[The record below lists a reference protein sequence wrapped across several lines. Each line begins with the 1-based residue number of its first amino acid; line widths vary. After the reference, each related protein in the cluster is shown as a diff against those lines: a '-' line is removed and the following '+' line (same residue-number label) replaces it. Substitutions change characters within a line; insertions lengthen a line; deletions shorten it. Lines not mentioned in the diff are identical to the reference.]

1 MATKNIT
8 IYDVA
13 RHCGV
18 SVATV
23 SRIVNNADYPVSSEL
38 RARVR
43 DSVRELNYKPNLLG
57 RYLKSNRTD
66 EVGIIIP
73 NISNFYYPD
82 LIAGINDSL
91 IHSGYNVLL
100 CNSYRNPEYEKK
112 QFLSL
117 LQKQVKGIILATVGD
132 DTSWIGE
139 INTEGVTVVAIE
151 QSLHVPTHR
160 VCFNYYGGGY
170 MAARYLV
177 EMGHREIAFIS
188 APLTYASRR
197 QRLDGFR
204 AGLRESGIELTQNYL
219 RISDSVQE
227 DESSYEF
234 NIGSRLAEKLM
245 RLDAPPTAIFC
256 INDMMAIGVIR
267 TLQNLRIRVP
277 QDVSVLGFDN
287 MTISKMI
294 TPALTTI
301 DQCTRE
307 IGSQAI
313 ELLKKGFE
321 NPSAP
326 PETVRFKPKLVE
338 RESVARRA

>member
-43 DSVRELNYKPNLLG
+43 ASVRELNYKPNLLG

>member
-1 MATKNIT
+1 
-8 IYDVA
+8 
-13 RHCGV
+13 
-18 SVATV
+18 
-23 SRIVNNADYPVSSEL
+23 
-38 RARVR
+38 
-43 DSVRELNYKPNLLG
+43 
-57 RYLKSNRTD
+57 
-66 EVGIIIP
+66 
-73 NISNFYYPD
+73 
-82 LIAGINDSL
+82 
-91 IHSGYNVLL
+91 
-100 CNSYRNPEYEKK
+100 
-112 QFLSL
+112 
-117 LQKQVKGIILATVGD
+117 
-132 DTSWIGE
+132 
-139 INTEGVTVVAIE
+139 
-151 QSLHVPTHR
+151 
-160 VCFNYYGGGY
+160 
-170 MAARYLV
+170 
-177 EMGHREIAFIS
+177 
-188 APLTYASRR
+188 
-197 QRLDGFR
+197 
-204 AGLRESGIELTQNYL
+204 
-219 RISDSVQE
+219 
-227 DESSYEF
+227 
-234 NIGSRLAEKLM
+234 M

>member
-1 MATKNIT
+1 MTKKKIT

-13 RHCGV
+13 KHCGV

-23 SRIVNNADYPVSSEL
+23 SRIVNNADYPVSNEL
-38 RARVR
+38 RLRVQA
-43 DSVRELNYKPNLLG
+43 SVRELNYNPNMLG
-57 RYLKSNRTD
+57 RYLKSNRAD
-66 EVGIIIP
+66 EVGVIIP

-117 LQKQVKGIILATVGD
+117 LQKQVKGIVMSTVSD
-132 DTSWIGE
+132 DTSWIE
-139 INTEGVTVVAIE
+139 EVNTDGVTVVAIE
-151 QSLHVPTHR
+151 QPLYAPTHR

-188 APLTYASRR
+188 APLTYPSRR
-197 QRLDGFR
+197 QRLDGFL

-219 RISDSVQE
+219 RISDYEQE
-227 DESSYEF
+227 DESTYEF
-234 NIGSRLAEKLM
+234 NIGCRLAEKLM
-245 RLDAPPTAIFC
+245 QLDTPPTAIFC
-256 INDMMAIGVIR
+256 INDMMAIGAIR
-267 TLQNLRIRVP
+267 GLQNWGIRVP

-307 IGSQAI
+307 IGVRAI
-313 ELLKKGFE
+313 ELLQKSFE
-321 NPSAP
+321 NPGTP
-326 PETVRFKPKLVE
+326 LETVRFKPKLVE
-338 RESVARRA
+338 RESVARRS

>member
-1 MATKNIT
+1 MTKKKIT

-13 RHCGV
+13 KHCGV

-23 SRIVNNADYPVSSEL
+23 SRIVNNADYPVSNEL
-38 RARVR
+38 RLRVQA
-43 DSVRELNYKPNLLG
+43 SVRELNYKPNMLG
-57 RYLKSNRTD
+57 RYLKSNRAD
-66 EVGIIIP
+66 EVGVIIP

-100 CNSYRNPEYEKK
+100 CTSYRNPEYEKK

-117 LQKQVKGIILATVGD
+117 LQKQVKGIVMSTVSD
-132 DTSWIGE
+132 DTSWIE
-139 INTEGVTVVAIE
+139 EVNTDGVTVVAIE
-151 QSLHVPTHR
+151 QPLYAPTHR

-188 APLTYASRR
+188 APLTYPSRR
-197 QRLDGFR
+197 QRLDGFL

-219 RISDSVQE
+219 RISDYEQE
-227 DESSYEF
+227 DESTYEF
-234 NIGSRLAEKLM
+234 NIGCRLAEKLM
-245 RLDAPPTAIFC
+245 QLDTPPTAIFC
-256 INDMMAIGVIR
+256 INDMMAIGAIR
-267 TLQNLRIRVP
+267 GLQNWGIRVP

-307 IGSQAI
+307 IGVRAI
-313 ELLKKGFE
+313 ELLQKSFE
-321 NPSAP
+321 NPGTP
-326 PETVRFKPKLVE
+326 LETVRFKPKLVE
-338 RESVARRA
+338 RESVARRS